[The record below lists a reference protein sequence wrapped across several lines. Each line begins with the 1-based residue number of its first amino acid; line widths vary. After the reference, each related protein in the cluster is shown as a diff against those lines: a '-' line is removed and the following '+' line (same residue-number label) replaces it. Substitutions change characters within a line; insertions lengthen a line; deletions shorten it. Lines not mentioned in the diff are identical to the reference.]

1 MEAISMYL
9 VLDFTVFYHDIFT
22 NYPALAAVNG
32 ILLQHI
38 LLKFKVVLVK
48 TVPWALRLIKLVYI

>member
-9 VLDFTVFYHDIFT
+9 LLDCTVFYHDIFT
-22 NYPALAAVNG
+22 NYPALATVNG
-32 ILLQHI
+32 ILLHHM

-48 TVPWALRLIKLVYI
+48 IIPWALRLIKLVHI